1 MSHIVEAK
9 TAIANPDQA
18 LLRQAVTLVAGQHGG
33 TVETFYLDYYGKRH
47 PALLAIHTPQLKRG
61 IGILI
66 NETTGELTFIG
77 DSWSVQTMY
86 NQVQQEVVQAY
97 VSLATM
103 QALQAMGYTAQA
115 IEGQQAG
122 QVVIQGVS
130 YA

>member
-18 LLRQAVTLVAGQHGG
+18 LLRQAVTLVAGQHAG

-47 PALLAIHTPQLKRG
+47 AAPLAIFTPQLKRG
-61 IGILI
+61 IGMKID
-66 NETTGELTFIG
+66 ETTGELTFIG

-86 NQVQQEVVQAY
+86 SQIQQEVLQMY

-115 IEGQQAG
+115 VEGTQAG